1 MCLGAEVRM
10 RVEHTLEQKDKLED
24 KCAEQAALLSEKD
37 VEIADLKSL
46 LSLKEAEAAEAILL
60 RGQLSIVEAV
70 DVLRQ

>member
-1 MCLGAEVRM
+1 KVTNDSVLDDPYVCRDL
-10 RVEHTLEQKDKLED
+10 KDHLASPALFLQLHKLED

-60 RGQLSIVEAV
+60 RG
-70 DVLRQ
+70 